1 MSLLRLQD
9 NVPEVYINN
18 SRDFQLISRIY
29 DCVNNG
35 VKYDIDS
42 IKYLSDTK
50 NCNSSYLELLKYRQ
64 GFINSSEIDSDTLRY
79 ILQGFPY
86 IIKNKGN
93 VSGIQEVLNVFSKI
107 LHINLSISVEVKNFP
122 EYLIRVII
130 SGNPNLAPLLYRMRV
145 IQDLIKYIA
154 PAGYQVEFVFDIGT
168 PVSSNIN
175 INERVVLTQANSIEN
190 SLVVSVSGRRSILTD
205 FAVEAGG
212 TLTFQNSARLAVPS
226 YVEYIIRPSVESTS
240 PVTDATAAYAKTVP
254 TGAKACTVKSIGGK
268 SVVWNQFT
276 DKSKFGATQ
285 TVNGITFT
293 NNGDGSIAIN
303 GTATERATFSI
314 CVGWVIE
321 DVPVISGHKYL
332 INSCEGLHR
341 NIGFKDDAENYAIN
355 VLLNVTKIL
364 TASCDASNHYDRLI
378 VNSSTTVNTVFTPFI
393 IDLTAIFGYGN
404 EPTSVDDPRITWIN
418 TYAEE
423 HPEYNAGAIISADVE
438 SVLYNDAV
446 VSDIP
451 TDVRSLPG
459 YGWSAGTAH
468 NSIERTDE
476 GRWVYVQ
483 RVGNVDLGALEWY
496 YADSAYENLKRFQ
509 TYGLQGKIKAPIAD
523 TYSVNALTSM
533 YSAGQWA
540 YLGSTYDKFICCNP
554 DGRMAIRDTEMGRL
568 NDFINKVSGVML
580 YYELAEPVTTDITDL
595 MANIEKNNSS
605 VRAVDTSTVYK
616 DFEEGE

>member
-122 EYLIRVII
+122 DYLIRVII

-145 IQDLIKYIA
+145 IQDLIKYIV

-168 PVSSNIN
+168 SVSSNIN
-175 INERVVLTQANSIEN
+175 INERVTLTQANSVEN
-190 SLVVSVSGRRSILTD
+190 SLVVSVSGRSSILTD

-240 PVTDATAAYAKTVP
+240 SATDATAAYAKTVP

-268 SVVWNQFT
+268 TVVWNQLL
-276 DKSKFGATQ
+276 DKSKFPVTKTG
-285 TVNGITFT
+285 NGITFT
-293 NNGDGSIAIN
+293 NNGDGSISVN
-303 GTATERATFSI
+303 GTATGFSAMLLYEGSNYRSLFI
-314 CVGWVIE
+314 V
-321 DVPVISGHKYL
+321 GHKYL
-332 INSCEGLHR
+332 LTGAPSGCSSNCYLQVWDSINSEWMKDLGTGT
-341 NIGFKDDAENYAIN
+341 IGQFQKEATGACLIRIR
-355 VLLNVTKIL
+355 V
-364 TASCDASNHYDRLI
+364 ASG
-378 VNSSTTVNTVFTPFI
+378 TTVENLVFKPRIF
-393 IDLTAIFGYGN
+393 DLTKLFGAGN
-404 EPTSVDDPRITWIN
+404 EPSSVDDPRIAWVKQ
-418 TYAEE
+418 YAEE
-423 HPEYNAGAIISADVE
+423 HAEYNAGAIISADVD

-446 VSDIP
+446 ISDIP
-451 TDVRSLPG
+451 ADVRSLPG
-459 YGWSAGTAH
+459 YGWSAGTVC
-468 NSIERTDE
+468 NSIERTDD

-483 RVGNVDLGALEWY
+483 RVGSRDYQAGDAFTDGV
-496 YADSAYENLKRFQ
+496 
-509 TYGLQGKIKAPIAD
+509 
-523 TYSVNALTSM
+523 TS
-533 YSAGQWA
+533 
-540 YLGSTYDKFICCNP
+540 
-554 DGRMAIRDTEMGRL
+554 
-568 NDFINKVSGVML
+568 
-580 YYELAEPVTTDITDL
+580 YYELETPVTTDITDL
-595 MANIEKNNSS
+595 MADVEKNKPS
-605 VRAVDTSTVYK
+605 VGAVDTSTVYK